1 MSKRVVFL
9 IVNFLFFVVSL
20 SFGGVAQCAD
30 LKNVLI
36 LHSYNSGLS
45 WTDNINRGIF
55 DTFRKEFHR
64 TVDLRT
70 EYLDAKHFEQKNHFI
85 NFKDYLS
92 KKYQNIN
99 IDLIICADN
108 AAFDFLVE
116 YNQSLF
122 GSAPVVFCGLNYC
135 DTIPNGYTGIMEDV
149 DFRANFNTI
158 LKLHP
163 NYNKLYIV
171 NDRSITGKSLHKEM
185 LKVIKA
191 SFPNLR
197 YEMITDYTLQE
208 LEGKLASLHKNDV
221 VLMELFNFDRTGRAI
236 SFDIILDEVMPFCKV
251 PMYGLWDFYLSK
263 GIVGGT
269 LSNGYDHGVR
279 VSEMAK
285 EILAGKEIESMPVKS
300 GPTKNMYDYKV
311 LNHFGIDR
319 SHLPDD
325 AVIINLPFEFIS
337 KNPLFFSLLA
347 IIFVLFIILIIVLLY
362 INQRSKITLQKE
374 REYSE
379 TIEQKSQELAKALEK
394 VEIANK
400 LKTSFLCNL
409 SHEIRTPMNG
419 ILGFTSLLESDD
431 EIANQK
437 EYIEI
442 INTNVKNLLVVIN
455 DIIEMSHIE
464 SHQVRIEQAKISIN
478 EVLNRCISEFQCFA
492 EAKDITI
499 SVVDQLPVDESYIVS
514 DEDKLN
520 RIYNNLMSNAIKF
533 SMHGDIK
540 IGYKKEGT
548 HFLFYCKD
556 EGIGIYP
563 QNLDLIFEPFRKIES
578 PNNKLYGGNGLGLA
592 ISKAHVELLG
602 GKMWVVSTPNKGS
615 TFYFTL
621 PQTLLN

>member
-1 MSKRVVFL
+1 MQKRVVIFTVYYL
-9 IVNFLFFVVSL
+9 LFAASWC
-20 SFGGVAQCAD
+20 FGGVAKGAD

-64 TVDLRT
+64 TVDLRA
-70 EYLDAKHFEQKNHFI
+70 EYLDAKHFEQQQYFENY
-85 NFKDYLS
+85 KDYLA
-92 KKYQNIN
+92 KKYHDIK
-99 IDLIICADN
+99 IDLVICADN

-116 YNQSLF
+116 HSQKLF
-122 GSAPVVFCGLNYC
+122 GPAPVLFCGLNYC
-135 DTIPNGYTGIMEDV
+135 DTIPTGFTGILEDV
-149 DFRANFNTI
+149 DYKSNFSTI

-171 NDRSITGKSLHKEM
+171 NDRSITGKSLNKEM
-185 LKVIKA
+185 SKVINA
-191 SFPNLR
+191 SFPKLK
-197 YEMITDYTLQE
+197 YEMLTDYTLEE
-208 LEGKLASLHKNDV
+208 LEQKLASLQKNDV
-221 VLMELFNFDRTGRAI
+221 VLMQLFNFDRIGRAI
-236 SFDIILDEVMPFCKV
+236 SYDIILDEVMPHCKV
-251 PMYGLWDFYLSK
+251 PMYGLWDFYLGK

-285 EILAGKEIESMPVKS
+285 EILAGKAVSEIPVES
-300 GPTKNMYDYKV
+300 GPTKNAYDYKV
-311 LNHFGIDR
+311 ISHFDIDK
-319 SHLPDD
+319 SLLPNN
-325 AVIINLPFEFIS
+325 AEFINLPYEFIS
-337 KNPLFFSLLA
+337 KNRLFFTLLA

-362 INQRSKITLQKE
+362 INQRSKITLHKE

-431 EIANQK
+431 EISNQK
-437 EYIEI
+437 EYIDI

-464 SHQVRIEQAKISIN
+464 SHQVRVERARILIN
-478 EVLNRCISEFQCFA
+478 DVLYRCVNEFQYFA
-492 EAKDITI
+492 EQKDITI
-499 SVVDQLPVDESYIVS
+499 FIEDQLPVDESVVVS
-514 DEDKLN
+514 DEAKLY
-520 RIYNNLMSNAIKF
+520 RVFSNLLSNAIKF
-533 SMHGDIK
+533 SNHGDIK
-540 IGYKKEGT
+540 LGYKKEGT

-563 QNLDLIFEPFRKIES
+563 QNMDLIFEPFRKIES

-602 GKMWVVSTPNKGS
+602 GKMWVDSTPNRGS